1 MKGKPQSICQ
11 HDAPHEPVSI
21 PNWKLAT
28 LELETL
34 PHWQHSQ
41 SPPLR
46 ATSLIRICD
55 VAGRQGKRY
64 RFGGRDFVWGGFEG
78 CRGKGAHFRAGLGV
92 GSFIPA
98 FARCCFCIAASL
110 LVFTSP
116 MTSPLALLHQSYCVN
131 GGPPLSGVN
140 WHGGGGDSSR
150 ATCEPLPGWRRP
162 DGRWSRQSLL
172 HLPAESFST

>member
-1 MKGKPQSICQ
+1 MI
-11 HDAPHEPVSI
+11 I
-21 PNWKLAT
+21 
-28 LELETL
+28 
-34 PHWQHSQ
+34 Q

-46 ATSLIRICD
+46 ATSQIAICDVAGEQGGASLIAICD

-78 CRGKGAHFRAGLGV
+78 CWGKGAHFRAGLGV

-116 MTSPLALLHQSYCVN
+116 MTSPLAQFFQWTKAKDLMSSLHICTHRRHPQTTM
-131 GGPPLSGVN
+131 
-140 WHGGGGDSSR
+140 
-150 ATCEPLPGWRRP
+150 ATAHLNF
-162 DGRWSRQSLL
+162 RQHRLIRQC
-172 HLPAESFST
+172 HQHQFCPAQ

>member
-116 MTSPLALLHQSYCVN
+116 MTSPLALLCHCYCADGGLLFPATGYLRDEPVRPFN
-131 GGPPLSGVN
+131 GRFRLSRLLRRAS
-140 WHGGGGDSSR
+140 DRLSR
-150 ATCEPLPGWRRP
+150 LR
-162 DGRWSRQSLL
+162 
-172 HLPAESFST
+172 